1 MDLLQL
7 RVIERV
13 LAVVIGGLSIY
24 LGYRLFVKLPKQK
37 DSSGKV
43 MLPGDL
49 VPYSRATR
57 TSAPH
62 ERQAPVVR

>member
-24 LGYRLFVKLPKQK
+24 LGYRLFALAP
-37 DSSGKV
+37 
-43 MLPGDL
+43 
-49 VPYSRATR
+49 SRPASRPMPR
-57 TSAPH
+57 TFLARGRSP
-62 ERQAPVVR
+62 RR